1 MASNSLITS
10 EFSGILLKGIAF
22 TNVSLD
28 TPVLKYQPL
37 NNSNADS
44 LAPLALDN
52 TSIPS
57 TIVWLDESYF
67 IVMYENKPYFDLFDS
82 NDLTKISQHVDL
94 IVSSSNASCACA
106 VFDATTSQLYLMDTS
121 NRFYRYTFD
130 KYSAHEDAKLDLLS
144 NFVIAELTETIS
156 KMALSPQSN
165 ERIYLM
171 SNSLYQFD
179 LGSKTIVGS
188 LNLFVEKTNCF
199 QVYDDYLLI
208 SSTNDRFINVVDLNH
223 LKTTCIFVMNAPVI
237 KFSLVKHKK
246 KSLLAA
252 IDQDGFV
259 ELFSEPLEQILSSS
273 SLSSSSSSSTASKRR
288 RRAANAVKSI
298 QYNSILKVAED
309 VSGLFTKV
317 DNMIFDHDN
326 LIISYLQNEN
336 FFVLDRF
343 NWFVNP
349 IDQLEIKIARKKSSV
364 DALKLR
370 TQDKASLK
378 NYSENSQNFTIRTG
392 DNYIDLDPI
401 SIQDTDSPQ
410 ENAEDDEDDIGDDF
424 STLVTRLDKST
435 NALNDKSLKKKRSK
449 VNEQTKFGFQVGTL
463 TTNISQALRN
473 NDSSLFDSII
483 NTATDENVVKSTISQ
498 LEQHTVLKILDK
510 LAELVY
516 KNKFKNTNEGADL
529 GLGNSSINLTT
540 WIRYVLVFHGT
551 YLIGSSNGN
560 ADLRRRLGLLALS
573 MKKRAGNMNR
583 LLELKG
589 SLSLV
594 ATKAAVIRE
603 VENLETNGTID
614 NDELVEEDVEYIEDE
629 EDVDMLEKDLTDS
642 DTENEQYIAE
652 TIDEGMESEDDLE

>member
-1 MASNSLITS
+1 M
-10 EFSGILLKGIAF
+10 
-22 TNVSLD
+22 
-28 TPVLKYQPL
+28 
-37 NNSNADS
+37 
-44 LAPLALDN
+44 
-52 TSIPS
+52 
-57 TIVWLDESYF
+57 
-67 IVMYENKPYFDLFDS
+67 
-82 NDLTKISQHVDL
+82 
-94 IVSSSNASCACA
+94 
-106 VFDATTSQLYLMDTS
+106 
-121 NRFYRYTFD
+121 
-130 KYSAHEDAKLDLLS
+130 
-144 NFVIAELTETIS
+144 
-156 KMALSPQSN
+156 
-165 ERIYLM
+165 
-171 SNSLYQFD
+171 
-179 LGSKTIVGS
+179 
-188 LNLFVEKTNCF
+188 
-199 QVYDDYLLI
+199 
-208 SSTNDRFINVVDLNH
+208 
-223 LKTTCIFVMNAPVI
+223 
-237 KFSLVKHKK
+237 
-246 KSLLAA
+246 
-252 IDQDGFV
+252 
-259 ELFSEPLEQILSSS
+259 
-273 SLSSSSSSSTASKRR
+273 
-288 RRAANAVKSI
+288 
-298 QYNSILKVAED
+298 
-309 VSGLFTKV
+309 
-317 DNMIFDHDN
+317 
-326 LIISYLQNEN
+326 
-336 FFVLDRF
+336 
-343 NWFVNP
+343 
-349 IDQLEIKIARKKSSV
+349 